1 MRIIGL
7 DIHRAFAEAV
17 AWDEG
22 ELNRLGRVDMRR
34 HLLEAFAKKLSK
46 EDVVVIEATGNAAS
60 VAAVIAPHVKRVV
73 IANPKQVR
81 IIAHAKIKTDTIDAS
96 VLAQLYASGFLPEVW
111 IPDEPTQALRRQV
124 TRRNQIVRQRSRLK
138 NIIQSILHSH
148 LIPSCP
154 HADLCGASG
163 RAWLFHQVLPEDER
177 LAVERHLREFDR
189 LSEDLKVIERDLA
202 RSALGDEGVKR
213 LMTIPGVDMV
223 VALAI
228 VAAIGDVRRFEQSQ
242 KLVSYLGLNPSVR
255 QSGPGPAYHGRITK
269 QGRGHARGML
279 VEAAWAAARAPGP
292 LRAFFLRVRARRGQ
306 HVAAVAT
313 ARKLAVLIWHLLS
326 KGESYVWGRPALHAR
341 KLRDLE
347 LKAGYK
353 AARGQ
358 RGAAKEARPTR
369 TISRAI
375 AIRSADGLSKP
386 RRPTRASSL
395 VGIRV
400 VPSGCARAPQTRC
413 DDEGCAA
420 GLAPRA
426 LLFAARSPMRE
437 RKIAQIP
444 QENTCRSHQSFAG
457 SWSWCANGRCCA
469 CSWNRDP
476 ALGLICI
483 QSEPWRRVHIGLP
496 MTGRP
501 GLECLLWKR
510 SRRSAGPIFRRGR
523 RSRRSAGTCMF
534 RGKWFGRSS
543 GRTRP
548 SFATNGLGDRC
559 HGLAP
564 GGRSSRLSWIRTTLG
579 RCANA

>member
-22 ELNRLGRVDMRR
+22 EFKRLGRVDMRR
-34 HLLEAFAKKLSK
+34 HLLEAFAKKLAK
-46 EDVVVIEATGNAAS
+46 EDIVVVEATGNASS
-60 VAAVIAPHVKRVV
+60 VAAVIAPHVKQVV
-73 IANPKQVR
+73 IANPMQVR
-81 IIAHAKIKTDTIDAS
+81 IIAHAKIKTDTIDAK

-189 LSEDLKVIERDLA
+189 LGDDLKVIERDLA

-228 VAAIGDVRRFEQSQ
+228 VAAIGDVGRFEQSQ

-326 KGESYVWGRPALHAR
+326 KGESYVWARPALHAR

-353 AARGQ
+353 TARGQ
-358 RGAAKEARPTR
+358 RGAAHAYNIKSHRDQERRWVEQAEAAYARFV
-369 TISRAI
+369 S
-375 AIRSADGLSKP
+375 GWNP
-386 RRPTRASSL
+386 RGPKR
-395 VGIRV
+395 
-400 VPSGCARAPQTRC
+400 CARAPQPRC

-457 SWSWCANGRCCA
+457 SWSWCANGRYPRA
-469 CSWNRDP
+469 PD
-476 ALGLICI
+476 
-483 QSEPWRRVHIGLP
+483 RVRIRGA
-496 MTGRP
+496 P
-501 GLECLLWKR
+501 GCR
-510 SRRSAGPIFRRGR
+510 NIPCPDRSARGR
-523 RSRRSAGTCMF
+523 ASPHGRR
-534 RGKWFGRSS
+534 
-543 GRTRP
+543 RTARR
-548 SFATNGLGDRC
+548 DR
-559 HGLAP
+559 
-564 GGRSSRLSWIRTTLG
+564 
-579 RCANA
+579 